1 MSEYQYYE
9 FLAIDSPLDATQ
21 MAALRAL
28 STRAEITSTRFTNV
42 YHWGDFKGSPEKLM
56 EQYFDAHV
64 YVANW
69 GTHILMLR
77 LPQAVLNKETLAP
90 YCVVEGLRGWAKGE
104 HQIIE
109 WHREGEPPDEW
120 VEGEGWMARLMPI
133 REELERGDY
142 RALYLGWLYAASLN
156 DDVSEDTIEL
166 PVPAGLGK
174 LTAAQRSL
182 VEFLGIDED
191 FLAAAAQ
198 ASAPVSDRTESPQ
211 EIAQWVASV
220 PADEARQYLLLL
232 LQGKAKQAE
241 REAKQKYAMARR
253 ASLSPATAEAEQKR
267 RSLAELRTLAERARV
282 EHLERE
288 RQQQQRELE
297 KQRQQREQY
306 LTTLAEDFARHWRQ
320 LDDLVAQQIASAY
333 DRARDLL
340 MDLSEAYTLK
350 HKRDEF
356 LRKLAHFR
364 ATHSR
369 RSALMRRLDPQYAGA
384 YAALGS
390 TYLLDWITQWS
401 PDPQNPERAWE
412 FIQKAIVLNDS
423 LAVAHEVLGMLYLWK
438 NR

>member
-9 FLAIDSPLDATQ
+9 FLAIDCPLDAKQ

-77 LPQAVLNKETLAP
+77 LPKALLSKETLAP
-90 YCVVEGLRGWAKGE
+90 YCLNEGLRGWTKGE

-109 WHREGEPPDEW
+109 WRRDGEPPDEW

-142 RALYLGWLYAASLN
+142 RALYLGWLYTARL
-156 DDVSEDTIEL
+156 DDELPEETSEP

-191 FLAAAAQ
+191 FLAAAAPGSLP
-198 ASAPVSDRTESPQ
+198 ASDQTDSPR
-211 EIAQWVASV
+211 EMSQWAAAV
-220 PADEARQYLLLL
+220 PADEARHYLLLL

-241 REAKQKYAMARR
+241 REVRQQYTMARQ
-253 ASLSPATAEAEQKR
+253 ASASPATAASERQR
-267 RSLAELRTLAERARV
+267 RSLGELRTLAERARADR
-282 EHLERE
+282 LERK
-288 RQQQQRELE
+288 RQQKHRELE
-297 KQRQQREQY
+297 KQRQQRERY
-306 LTTLAEDFARHWRQ
+306 LATLAEDFARHWRQ

-340 MDLSEAYTLK
+340 VDLSDAYTLK
-350 HKRDEF
+350 QERGEF
-356 LRKLAHFR
+356 ARKLAQFR

-369 RSALMRRLDPQYAGA
+369 RSALLRRLDKAG
-384 YAALGS
+384 L
-390 TYLLDWITQWS
+390 
-401 PDPQNPERAWE
+401 
-412 FIQKAIVLNDS
+412 K
-423 LAVAHEVLGMLYLWK
+423 
-438 NR
+438 

>member
-69 GTHILMLR
+69 GTQILMLR
-77 LPQAVLNKETLAP
+77 LPKSVLNKETLAP
-90 YCVVEGLRGWAKGE
+90 PYCTNEGLRGWAKGE

-109 WHREGEPPDEW
+109 WRREGEPPDEW

-156 DDVSEDTIEL
+156 DDLPEETIEP

-182 VEFLGIDED
+182 VEFLDIDED
-191 FLAAAAQ
+191 FLAAAAR
-198 ASAPVSDRTESPQ
+198 ASAPVSDRTESPH
-211 EIAQWVASV
+211 EMAQWVTTIPV
-220 PADEARQYLLLL
+220 DEARQYLLLL
-232 LQGKAKQAE
+232 LQGKARQAE
-241 REAKQKYAMARR
+241 RELRQKYTMARR
-253 ASLSPATAEAEQKR
+253 ASSSPAAAESQQQR
-267 RSLAELRTLAERARV
+267 RSLAELRTLMEHARTA
-282 EHLERE
+282 HLERQ
-288 RQQQQRELE
+288 RQQKQRELE
-297 KQRQQREQY
+297 KQRQQRERY
-306 LTTLAEDFARHWRQ
+306 LATLAEDFTRHWRQ

-340 MDLSEAYTLK
+340 VDLS
-350 HKRDEF
+350 D
-356 LRKLAHFR
+356 
-364 ATHSR
+364 
-369 RSALMRRLDPQYAGA
+369 A
-384 YAALGS
+384 YAL
-390 TYLLDWITQWS
+390 
-401 PDPQNPERAWE
+401 
-412 FIQKAIVLNDS
+412 K
-423 LAVAHEVLGMLYLWK
+423 
-438 NR
+438 